1 MLKAGDKAP
10 NFTLISDKDEQV
22 SMTDF
27 LGKSDVVLYFYPKDN
42 TSGCTKEACSFR
54 DNLEKIEVKNAVVIG
69 VSPDS
74 VKSHQNFKNKHELNF
89 VLLSDPEQKVA
100 EAYGAWGEKN
110 MYGRKY
116 FGILRSTFIIGKD
129 GIIKHVFKKVKTAVH
144 GEEVL
149 DVL

>member
-1 MLKAGDKAP
+1 MLKPGDKAP
-10 NFTLISDKDEQV
+10 SFTLMSGKDEQV
-22 SMTDF
+22 SLSDF

-54 DNLEKIEVKNAVVIG
+54 DNLEKIETKNAVVIG
-69 VSPDS
+69 ISPDS

-89 VLLSDPEQKVA
+89 ILLSDPEHKVA

-116 FGILRSTFIIGKD
+116 FGILRSTFVIGKD
-129 GIIKHVFKKVKTAVH
+129 GIIKHVFKKVKTAIH
-144 GEEVL
+144 GDEVL